1 MDYYVNGVDNTGI
14 HLVTMELTG
23 DNYHTWRRSMTMALS
38 AKRKLGF
45 VNGTILEP
53 SDQSSPLYE
62 RWQIICLQKLMP
74 VLSTL
79 T

>member
-1 MDYYVNGVDNTGI
+1 
-14 HLVTMELTG
+14 
-23 DNYHTWRRSMTMALS
+23 MALS

-62 RWQIICLQKLMP
+62 R
-74 VLSTL
+74 
-79 T
+79 